1 MQGQIVLIGY
11 DKDVGEKLLVVE
23 ATYEGSGDDLID
35 VVRFPGLDVSI
46 ERELLLDTIRFLK
59 TH

>member
-1 MQGQIVLIGY
+1 MQGQIILIGY
-11 DKDVGEKLLVVE
+11 DKDAGEKLLVVE
-23 ATYEGSGDDLID
+23 GTYEGSGDDLID
-35 VVRFPGLDVSI
+35 VVRFPNLDVSI